1 MDRKMMYIC
10 VSRTQRFSSQSPVIL
25 RFLRI
30 LRVYRILKRR
40 DVLMMSDRMEKINT
54 SFQNVVQAVNKISVV

>member
-1 MDRKMMYIC
+1 MYIC

>member
-1 MDRKMMYIC
+1 MDRKMYIC

-30 LRVYRILKRR
+30 LRVYRILKRK
-40 DVLMMSDRMEKINT
+40 DVLVMSDRMEKINT